1 MIDSKI
7 KGLLGLAAKAG
18 KIVAGFDAV
27 GECIV
32 KKKAKLVIVSV
43 EASEKTKSNIN
54 YLCERNGTMCIE
66 YGKIDFLSEA
76 IGKKNKAVICVKDVN
91 FATAIKKFFDGGDI
105 IE

>member
-1 MIDSKI
+1 MVDSKI
-7 KGLLGLAAKAG
+7 RGLLGLATKAG
-18 KIVAGFDAV
+18 KIISGFDAV

-32 KKKAKLVIVSV
+32 KKKAKLVIVSKS
-43 EASEKTKSNIN
+43 ASEKTKNNIK
-54 YLCERNGTMCIE
+54 YLCERNNITCIE
-66 YGKIDFLSEA
+66 YGEINFLSEA